1 MAKAARI
8 RVRNKRPFYWI
19 IVGLE
24 VLLVLVL
31 MLLLFA
37 PKLIN
42 LESLRQKAIAGFYEK
57 TGGRIDYQRVDLSF
71 FPRPRVVIYEAKMSV
86 PEKGKGRIES
96 ISIYPRILPLLKGR
110 VRITKVLVDAPD
122 FTISL
127 PERPDKESV
136 SRSEERTEAVEGI
149 LRAMMAPLNLEAPD
163 LIFLIERG
171 TLTLLQEE
179 KPAFSFRR
187 LSARF
192 VLPPTGFK
200 VVLNCTSNLWKEMH
214 LESTLGLEPLKASG
228 RIDFNGL
235 QPHRLLAYMF
245 PQVAQNIRNSDVNL
259 GLTFNMDGL
268 RAWKADFV
276 VPFFRFA
283 LRQGDTAAVLK
294 GKGMNGVLHRDGD
307 TTSISLS
314 QVKLD
319 APSLALSGK
328 LFMDRSAQEAG
339 IALEAREVD
348 ISSVRET
355 ALAAAGHIH
364 EVRQIFDVV
373 KSGTVPR
380 MTLKAQGSSLSDLG
394 DLNNMAIEGRL
405 VDGGILVPEAG
416 LNLAEV
422 RGDAVISG
430 GILEGENLEARFGNS
445 WGRQGRLKLGL
456 SGDDAPFHL
465 DMMVDADLAQLPPVL
480 KKILGNNDLVQ
491 ELDLVE
497 EVKGR
502 GVGKM
507 MLGESQDA
515 IDAKIDVSELELF
528 ARYKR
533 VPYPITISSG
543 RFVYEKRAMSAE
555 NFVGSVGKSSFS
567 ELSARIDWKEQPYFE
582 LRSALC
588 QIVLEEIFPWA
599 VSFEDLS
606 GIRENFNVPQ
616 GFLDITEMEG
626 SGPLRKPPSW
636 QFRAAG
642 SYKDVVVAPG
652 SLPDVLKI
660 SSGNFT
666 AVSDVME
673 QPENPDTGGEKKGE
687 ALYGIPIKGRLTL
700 KADEFTYKFIHYAPL
715 HAEISFGPDKLR
727 VEVTKAQLC
736 GLSTPGVLGVS
747 PEQYSFEFSLL
758 AENQEVAQTVNC
770 FLSERLNATGRYTL
784 KGVIKGQGKG
794 NGKGKRLVQALHG
807 DIELLAENGR
817 IHRHVPMQ
825 KLFAYL
831 NVTDLL
837 RGRIPDMSKEG
848 FPYNSIEAK
857 ARIENGKLMLDEW
870 ILESPSMEITGQGE
884 LDLERNSINMRVL
897 VAPLRAV
904 DSIIKRIPGVN
915 YITGGTLISV
925 AAKIEGDLK
934 NPEVKALPAS
944 AVGEGLLGMMK
955 RTLKLPI
962 KVIEPMRLRGEAQ
975 EVSPQDGP

>member
-1 MAKAARI
+1 LAKAARI

-31 MLLLFA
+31 IFLLLA

-42 LESLRQKAIAGFYEK
+42 LESFRQKAIAGFHEK

-71 FPRPRVVIYEAKMSV
+71 FPRPCVVIYEAKISV

-96 ISIYPRILPLLKGR
+96 ISIYPRILSLLKGR

-127 PERPDKESV
+127 PERPDKEVV
-136 SRSEERTEAVEGI
+136 SRPEERTGALEGI
-149 LRAMMAPLNLEAPD
+149 LGAMLSPLSLEAPD

-179 KPAFSFRR
+179 KPAFSFTG

-200 VVLNCTSNLWKEMH
+200 MVLNCKSNLWKAMH
-214 LESTLGLEPLKASG
+214 LESTLGLDPLKASG

-235 QPHRLLAYMF
+235 QPHRLSTYMF
-245 PQVAQNIRNSDVNL
+245 PQAAQNIGDSDVNL
-259 GLTFNMDGL
+259 SLTFNMDGPRMWQAEL
-268 RAWKADFV
+268 V

-283 LRQGDTAAVLK
+283 FRQGDTAALLK
-294 GKGMNGVLHRDGD
+294 GKDMNAVFYRDGD

-314 QVKLD
+314 QLQID
-319 APSLALSGK
+319 EPSLALSGR
-328 LFMDRSAQEAG
+328 LVLGGSSQGVRAE
-339 IALEAREVD
+339 LEGTGVN

-364 EVRQIFDVV
+364 EVRKVFEVV
-373 KSGTVPR
+373 RGGTVPR

-394 DLNNMAIEGRL
+394 DLNNMVFEGRL
-405 VDGGILVPEAG
+405 VDGEIFVPKAG
-416 LNLAEV
+416 LDLAEV
-422 RGDAVISG
+422 RGDAVISR

-445 WGRQGRLKLGL
+445 WGREGRLKLGL
-456 SGDDAPFHL
+456 DGDDALFHL
-465 DMMVDADLAQLPPVL
+465 DTMVDADLAQLPPVL
-480 KKILGNNDLVQ
+480 RKILGSNDLAE
-491 ELDLVE
+491 ELDLLE

-515 IDAKIDVSELELF
+515 IDAKIDISELELF

-533 VPYPITISSG
+533 VPYPITIRGG
-543 RFVYEKRAMSAE
+543 RFFYDEKAVSVQ

-567 ELSARIDWKEQPYFE
+567 QLSAWLDWKEQPYFE
-582 LRSALC
+582 VRSALC
-588 QIVLEEIFPWA
+588 QIVLEEIFPW
-599 VSFEDLS
+599 VTSFEDLS
-606 GIRENFNVPQ
+606 GIRENYNVPQ

-626 SGPLRKPPSW
+626 RGPLKKPSSW
-636 QFRAAG
+636 QFRTAG
-642 SYKDVVVAPG
+642 SFKDVVLAPS

-660 SSGNFT
+660 SGGSFT
-666 AVSDVME
+666 AVSDGT
-673 QPENPDTGGEKKGE
+673 QRSENPDTGGGKKGE
-687 ALYGIPIKGRLTL
+687 ASYGIPVKGRLTL

-715 HAEISFGPDKLR
+715 HAEISFMRDKLR
-727 VEVTKAQLC
+727 VEVTEAHLC
-736 GLSTPGVLGVS
+736 GLSTPGVLEVS

-770 FLSERLNATGRYTL
+770 LFSERLNATGKFTL
-784 KGVIKGQGKG
+784 KGAITGQGKG
-794 NGKGKRLVQALHG
+794 EGLVQALHG
-807 DIELLAENGR
+807 DIELLAKNGR
-817 IHRHVPMQ
+817 IYRHVPMQ
-825 KLFAYL
+825 RLLAYL
-831 NVTDLL
+831 NVTDIF
-837 RGRIPDMSKEG
+837 RGRLPEMSKEG
-848 FPYNSIEAK
+848 FPYDSVEAE
-857 ARIENGKLMLDEW
+857 ARIENGKLMLNEW
-870 ILESPSMEITGQGE
+870 ILESPSMEITGQGN
-884 LDLERNSINMRVL
+884 LDLERNRIDMRIL
-897 VAPLRAV
+897 VAPLKAV
-904 DSIIKRIPGVN
+904 DSVIRRIPGVS
-915 YITGGTLISV
+915 YITGGTLVSV
-925 AAKIEGDLK
+925 AVKIEGDVK
-934 NPEVKALPAS
+934 NPEVKALPPS

-955 RTLKLPI
+955 RALKLPI
-962 KVIEPMRLRGEAQ
+962 KVIEPLRSRGEVQ